1 MIKKIKL
8 VFPNFL
14 ESVLHSYSLI
24 FFGKNNLLA
33 VVLLLVT
40 FLDYHTGLAGLYVT
54 IITNF
59 AAYLIGLNSKKI
71 ISGYYGF
78 NSLLVGLGL
87 GIQFQ
92 PSIELYVI
100 LAFAALLTL
109 LFTVSIEGVFQ
120 KYGIPYLT
128 FPFLFAIWIITLA
141 TRQYEALIISERG
154 IFVFNDLQNWGG
166 LTLVKIY
173 EWLNNLPLSESLV
186 IYFKSLGAIFFQYNI
201 LAGIII
207 AIALLVYS
215 RISFLLSLIG
225 FFSAYFFYNFIG
237 ANIDELNYNYIG
249 FNYILTAI
257 AIGGFLLIPSKYSF
271 LWVVLLTPLIS
282 VFISG
287 STIAL
292 NILQLPVYS
301 LAFNIVVIMFLY
313 VLFWRFRSTRKP
325 SITSMQLF
333 KPELNLYYQN
343 NSSERFYHNK
353 YLPIRVPVLGEW
365 TVSQAYNGEYT
376 HKEEWQHALDLIITD
391 DEGNQFTSTG
401 ESKKDFY
408 CYNKPVVAPAAGT
421 VVKIIDNI
429 EDNSIGNVNIEHNW
443 GNTIIIKHLD
453 GLYSKLSHLKKN
465 SSKVK
470 TGDNIEKGD
479 ILAFCGNSGRS
490 AYPHLHF
497 QMQSTPYIG
506 SKTIF
511 YPIANYISAKD
522 KNYSFSSYSIPEKE
536 EKISDIEINENLKA
550 AFQFVPGQV
559 FDVEVI
565 KSNYKK
571 TQLNWEVQSDILN
584 NIYFYCKDTKSKA
597 FFINN
602 DNIHY
607 FTHFSGDKNS
617 LLFYFYLALFKVP
630 LGYYKE
636 MNIRDELPLSI
647 LKNRPLKILQ
657 DFVAPFFSF
666 LYAKYSLNFVRK
678 SDDFSKSLI
687 EIKSNVS
694 LKNIR
699 KTYRTIDFDLKIIN
713 NNIEELKIKEGNK
726 IISATIKLK

>member
-1 MIKKIKL
+1 MIKKIKS

-14 ESVLHSYSLI
+14 ESVLHSYSLV
-24 FFGKNNLLA
+24 FFGKNNLFA
-33 VVLLLVT
+33 TVLLLVT
-40 FLDYHTGLAGLYVT
+40 FLDFYTGIAGLFATIVT
-54 IITNF
+54 SLT
-59 AAYLIGLNSKKI
+59 AYLIGLNSKKI

-92 PSIELYVI
+92 PSLEFYII

-109 LFTVSIEGVFQ
+109 LFTVSIEGFFQ

-128 FPFLFAIWIITLA
+128 FPFLFSIWIITLA
-141 TRQYEALIISERG
+141 TRQYDALNISERG
-154 IFVFNDLQNWGG
+154 IYILNDIQNWGG
-166 LTLVKIY
+166 SFFVIVYK
-173 EWLNNLPLSESLV
+173 WLNTLPLSESFV

-207 AIALLVYS
+207 AIALFVYS

-225 FFSAYFFYNFIG
+225 FFSAYFFYDFFG
-237 ANIDELNYNYIG
+237 ANIDELNYSYIG

-257 AIGGFLLIPSKYSF
+257 AMGGFLIIPSKYSF

-282 VFISG
+282 LFISG
-287 STIAL
+287 SAVIL
-292 NILQLPVYS
+292 NIVQLPVYS
-301 LAFNIVVIMFLY
+301 LAFNVVVVMFFYIL
-313 VLFWRFRSTRKP
+313 LWRVRFNRKP
-325 SITSMQLF
+325 AITSMQLF

-353 YLPIRVPVLGEW
+353 YLSIRVPVLGEW
-365 TVSQAYNGEYT
+365 TVSQSYNGEYT
-376 HKEEWQHALDLIITD
+376 HKEEWQHALDFIITD
-391 DEGNQFTSTG
+391 NEGSQFTSLG
-401 ESKKDFY
+401 ESKRDYY
-408 CYNKPVVAPAAGT
+408 CYNKPIVASAAGT
-421 VVKIIDNI
+421 VVNIVDKI
-429 EDNSIGNVNIEHNW
+429 EDNLIGDVNIENNW

-470 TGDNIEKGD
+470 EGDYVEKGE
-479 ILAFCGNSGRS
+479 ILAYCGNSGRS
-490 AYPHLHF
+490 VYPHLHF
-497 QMQSTPYIG
+497 QMQSTPYIA

-511 YPIANYISAKD
+511 YPIANFISTKE
-522 KNYSFSSYSIPEKE
+522 KKYSFSSYSIPKKD
-536 EKISDIEINENLKA
+536 EKISDIVINENLKS
-550 AFQFVPGQV
+550 AFNFVPGQI
-559 FDVEVI
+559 FNVEVT
-565 KSNYKK
+565 KHNGSKF
-571 TQLNWEVQSDILN
+571 QLSWEVQTDIYN
-584 NIYFYCKDTKSKA
+584 NIYFYCKNTKSKA

-617 LLFYFYLALFKVP
+617 LLFYFYIALFKVP

-636 MNIRDELPLSI
+636 MNIVDNLPLSI
-647 LKNRPLKILQ
+647 LKNRTQKILQ
-657 DFVAPFFSF
+657 DFVAPFFTF
-666 LYAKYSLNFVRK
+666 LHAKYFLKFVRK
-678 SDDFSKSLI
+678 SDDFSKTLI

-694 LKNIR
+694 LKRIK
-699 KTYRTIDFDLKIIN
+699 KTYRVIDFDIKIIN

-726 IISATIKLK
+726 IVSASIKLK

>member
-1 MIKKIKL
+1 MVKKIKS

-14 ESVLHSYSLI
+14 ESVLHSYSLV
-24 FFGKNNLLA
+24 FFGKNNLFA
-33 VVLLLVT
+33 TVLLLVT
-40 FLDYHTGLAGLYVT
+40 FLDFYTGIAGLFATIVT
-54 IITNF
+54 SLT
-59 AAYLIGLNSKKI
+59 AYLIGLNSKKI

-92 PSIELYVI
+92 PSLELYII

-109 LFTVSIEGVFQ
+109 LFTVSIEGFFQ

-128 FPFLFAIWIITLA
+128 FPFLFSIWIITLA
-141 TRQYEALIISERG
+141 TRQYDALNISERG
-154 IFVFNDLQNWGG
+154 IYILNDIQNWGG
-166 LTLVKIY
+166 SFFVIVYK
-173 EWLNNLPLSESLV
+173 WLNTLPFSESFV

-207 AIALLVYS
+207 AIALFVYS

-225 FFSAYFFYNFIG
+225 FFSAYFFYDFIG

-257 AIGGFLLIPSKYSF
+257 AMGGFLIIPSKYSF

-282 VFISG
+282 LFISG
-287 STIAL
+287 SAVIL
-292 NILQLPVYS
+292 NIVQLPVYS
-301 LAFNIVVIMFLY
+301 LAFNVVVVMFFYIL
-313 VLFWRFRSTRKP
+313 LWRVRFNRKP
-325 SITSMQLF
+325 AITSMQLF

-353 YLPIRVPVLGEW
+353 YLSIRVPVLGEW
-365 TVSQAYNGEYT
+365 TISQSYNGEYT
-376 HKEEWQHALDLIITD
+376 HKEEWQHALDFIITD
-391 DEGNQFTSTG
+391 NAGDQFTSLG
-401 ESKKDFY
+401 ESKRDYY

-421 VVKIIDNI
+421 VLNIVDKI
-429 EDNSIGNVNIEHNW
+429 EDNLIGDVNIENNW

-470 TGDNIEKGD
+470 TGDYVEKGE
-479 ILAFCGNSGRS
+479 ILAYCGNSGRS

-497 QMQSTPYIG
+497 QMQSTPYIA

-511 YPIANYISAKD
+511 YPIANFISTKD
-522 KNYSFSSYSIPEKE
+522 KKYSFSSYSIPKKD
-536 EKISDIEINENLKA
+536 EKISDIVINENLKS
-550 AFQFVPGQV
+550 AFNFVTGQI
-559 FDVEVI
+559 FNVEVT
-565 KSNYKK
+565 KHNGSKF
-571 TQLNWEVQSDILN
+571 QLSWEVQTDMYN
-584 NIYFYCKDTKSKA
+584 NIYFYCKNTKSKA

-617 LLFYFYLALFKVP
+617 LLFYFYIALFKVP

-636 MNIRDELPLSI
+636 MNIVDNLPLSI
-647 LKNRPLKILQ
+647 LKNRTQKILQ
-657 DFVAPFFSF
+657 DFVAPFFTF
-666 LYAKYSLNFVRK
+666 LHAKYSLKFVRK
-678 SDDFSKSLI
+678 SDDFSKTLI
-687 EIKSNVS
+687 EIKSSVS
-694 LKNIR
+694 LKRIK
-699 KTYRTIDFDLKIIN
+699 KTYRVIDFDIKIIN

-726 IISATIKLK
+726 IVSASIKLK

>member
-1 MIKKIKL
+1 MIKKIKS

-14 ESVLHSYSLI
+14 ESVLHSYSLV
-24 FFGKNNLLA
+24 FFGKNNLFA
-33 VVLLLVT
+33 TVLLLVT
-40 FLDYHTGLAGLYVT
+40 FLDFYTGIAGLFATIVT
-54 IITNF
+54 SLT
-59 AAYLIGLNSKKI
+59 AYLIGLNSKII

-92 PSIELYVI
+92 PSLEFYII

-109 LFTVSIEGVFQ
+109 LFTVSIEGFFQ

-128 FPFLFAIWIITLA
+128 FPFLFSIWIITLA
-141 TRQYEALIISERG
+141 TRQYDALNISERG
-154 IFVFNDLQNWGG
+154 IYILNDIQNWGG
-166 LTLVKIY
+166 SFFVIVYK
-173 EWLNNLPLSESLV
+173 WLNTLPLSESFV

-207 AIALLVYS
+207 AIALFVYS

-225 FFSAYFFYNFIG
+225 FFSAYFFYDFFG
-237 ANIDELNYNYIG
+237 ANIDELNYSYIG

-257 AIGGFLLIPSKYSF
+257 AMGGFLIIPSKYSF

-282 VFISG
+282 LFISG
-287 STIAL
+287 SAVIL
-292 NILQLPVYS
+292 NIVQLPVYS
-301 LAFNIVVIMFLY
+301 LAFNVVVVMFFYIL
-313 VLFWRFRSTRKP
+313 LWRVRFNRKP
-325 SITSMQLF
+325 AITSMQLF

-353 YLPIRVPVLGEW
+353 YLSIRVPVLGEW
-365 TVSQAYNGEYT
+365 TVSQSYNGEYT
-376 HKEEWQHALDLIITD
+376 HKEEWQHALDFIITD
-391 DEGNQFTSTG
+391 NEGSQFTSLG
-401 ESKKDFY
+401 ESKRDYY
-408 CYNKPVVAPAAGT
+408 CYNKPIVASAAGT
-421 VVKIIDNI
+421 VVNIVDKI
-429 EDNSIGNVNIEHNW
+429 EDNLIGDVNIENNW

-470 TGDNIEKGD
+470 EGDYVEKGE
-479 ILAFCGNSGRS
+479 ILAYCGNSGRS
-490 AYPHLHF
+490 VYPHLHF
-497 QMQSTPYIG
+497 QMQSTPYIA

-511 YPIANYISAKD
+511 YPIANFISTKE
-522 KNYSFSSYSIPEKE
+522 KKYSFSSYSIPKKD
-536 EKISDIEINENLKA
+536 EKISDIVINENLKS
-550 AFQFVPGQV
+550 AFNFVPGQI
-559 FDVEVI
+559 FNVEVT
-565 KSNYKK
+565 KHNGSKF
-571 TQLNWEVQSDILN
+571 QLSWEVQTDIYN
-584 NIYFYCKDTKSKA
+584 NIYFYCKNTKSKA

-617 LLFYFYLALFKVP
+617 LLFYFYIALFKVP

-636 MNIRDELPLSI
+636 MNIVDNLPLSI
-647 LKNRPLKILQ
+647 LKNRTQKILQ
-657 DFVAPFFSF
+657 DFVAPFFTF
-666 LYAKYSLNFVRK
+666 LHAKYFLKFVRK
-678 SDDFSKSLI
+678 SDDFSKTLI

-694 LKNIR
+694 LKRIK
-699 KTYRTIDFDLKIIN
+699 KTYRVIDFDIKIIN

-726 IISATIKLK
+726 IVSASIKLK

>member
-1 MIKKIKL
+1 MVKKIKS

-14 ESVLHSYSLI
+14 ESVLHSYSLV
-24 FFGKNNLLA
+24 FFGKNNLFA
-33 VVLLLVT
+33 TVLLLVT
-40 FLDYHTGLAGLYVT
+40 FLDFYTGIAGLFATIVT
-54 IITNF
+54 SLT
-59 AAYLIGLNSKKI
+59 AYLIGLNSKKI

-92 PSIELYVI
+92 PSLELYII

-109 LFTVSIEGVFQ
+109 LFTVSIEGFFQ

-128 FPFLFAIWIITLA
+128 FPFLFSIWIITLA
-141 TRQYEALIISERG
+141 TRQYDALNISERG
-154 IFVFNDLQNWGG
+154 IYILNDIQNWGG
-166 LTLVKIY
+166 SFFVIVYK
-173 EWLNNLPLSESLV
+173 WLNTLPFSESFV

-207 AIALLVYS
+207 AIALFVYS

-225 FFSAYFFYNFIG
+225 FFSAYFFYDFIG

-257 AIGGFLLIPSKYSF
+257 AMGGFLIIPSKYSF

-282 VFISG
+282 LFISG
-287 STIAL
+287 SAVIL
-292 NILQLPVYS
+292 NIVQLPVYS
-301 LAFNIVVIMFLY
+301 LAFNVVVVMFFYIL
-313 VLFWRFRSTRKP
+313 LWRVRFNRKP
-325 SITSMQLF
+325 AITSMQLF

-353 YLPIRVPVLGEW
+353 YLSIRVPVLGEW
-365 TVSQAYNGEYT
+365 TISQSYNGEYT
-376 HKEEWQHALDLIITD
+376 HKEEWQHALDFIITD
-391 DEGNQFTSTG
+391 NAGDQFTSLG
-401 ESKKDFY
+401 ESKRDYY

-421 VVKIIDNI
+421 VLNIVDKI
-429 EDNSIGNVNIEHNW
+429 EDNLIGDVNIENNW

-470 TGDNIEKGD
+470 TGDYVEKGE
-479 ILAFCGNSGRS
+479 ILAYCGNSGRS

-497 QMQSTPYIG
+497 QMQSTPYIA

-511 YPIANYISAKD
+511 YPIANFISTKD
-522 KNYSFSSYSIPEKE
+522 KKYSFSSYSIPKKD
-536 EKISDIEINENLKA
+536 EKISDIVINENLKS
-550 AFQFVPGQV
+550 AFNFVTGQI
-559 FDVEVI
+559 FNVEVT
-565 KSNYKK
+565 KHNGSKF
-571 TQLNWEVQSDILN
+571 QLSWEVQTDMYN
-584 NIYFYCKDTKSKA
+584 NIYFYCKNTKSKA

-617 LLFYFYLALFKVP
+617 LLFYFYIALFKVP

-636 MNIRDELPLSI
+636 MNIVDNLPLSI
-647 LKNRPLKILQ
+647 LKNRTQKILQ
-657 DFVAPFFSF
+657 DFVAPFFTF
-666 LYAKYSLNFVRK
+666 LHAKYSLKFVRK
-678 SDDFSKSLI
+678 SDDFSKTLI

-694 LKNIR
+694 LKRIK
-699 KTYRTIDFDLKIIN
+699 KTYRKIDFDIKIIN
-713 NNIEELKIKEGNK
+713 NNIEKLKIKEGNK
-726 IISATIKLK
+726 IVVATIKLK